1 MVRLT
6 TDTRPHLVTVMWT
19 GAPGGGRAP
28 RSLTL
33 RLVLEFS
40 HPPPTLTAFSMR
52 ISQVLPTLRLS
63 FVWTT
68 RSALSNWLSEPSHR
82 HNFGFFGV
90 RFLFLSLFL

>member
-40 HPPPTLTAFSMR
+40 HPPHAHCIFHANQSG
-52 ISQVLPTLRLS
+52 
-63 FVWTT
+63 
-68 RSALSNWLSEPSHR
+68 SANPAT
-82 HNFGFFGV
+82 
-90 RFLFLSLFL
+90 FLCLDHTFRTK